1 MNDLYEYD
9 FDLIKIDM
17 KFVQHLDD
25 NDGANRKLMKSLVK
39 VAKEMGLLTL
49 TEGVETTDQYD
60 FVREIGCDKTQ
71 GFLLV
76 KPIPLD
82 DYGQAIS
89 NK

>member
-39 VAKEMGLLTL
+39 VAKEMGILSL
-49 TEGVETTDQYD
+49 TEGVETKEQYD
-60 FVREIGCDKTQ
+60 FVKEIGCNKTQ
-71 GFLLV
+71 GFLLG
-76 KPIPLD
+76 KPRPID
-82 DYGQAIS
+82 DFGKIL
-89 NK
+89 